1 MPELPEITLSRIYF
15 KKTHQIKISFEYSN
29 TIIAVLRKIKKAHW
43 SQTLKS
49 WYIKNNPENI
59 KLLFSEF
66 EDLTAINAKDV
77 FDTSMPLHQYPDKR
91 IRKLSKDNRQ
101 ILNNFYKYLKG
112 KRYSVSTVDT
122 YTQLIADFIEYH
134 NEKDIETLTNRD
146 VELFIET
153 IYIKR
158 NYSISTQRQ
167 FISALKLFIVFYP
180 NIAIN
185 DIKLSRPKKSKKLP
199 VILSY
204 QEMILL
210 LQNTK
215 NIKHRMILAILYSGG
230 LRISELINLKIE
242 HLHIQRHQILI
253 KDAKGRKDRFVSIAK
268 SILPLLENYLVTY
281 KPRLYLIEGPKG
293 GKYTSSSV
301 RKFLH
306 KSSRLA
312 KINYIVTPHT
322 LRHSYATHL
331 LEQGVGLRHIQ
342 ELLGHSRPETTMIY
356 THVARKDL
364 LDIKS
369 PLDNAVELLRKNQN
383 QEQKFRISREN

>member
-1 MPELPEITLSRIYF
+1 MPKLPEITLSRIYF

-101 ILNNFYKYLKG
+101 ILNDFYKYLKG

-134 NEKDIETLTNRD
+134 NEKDTETLTNRD

-180 NIAIN
+180 KIEIN
-185 DIKLSRPKKSKKLP
+185 EITLARPKKSKKLP

-215 NIKHRMILAILYSGG
+215 NIKHRIILAILYSGG

-281 KPRLYLIEGPKG
+281 KPKLYLIEGPKR
-293 GKYTSSSV
+293 GKYTASSV

-306 KSSRLA
+306 KSSKLA

>member
-1 MPELPEITLSRIYF
+1 MPEFPEITLSRIYF
-15 KKTHQIKISFEYSN
+15 KKAHQIKISFEYN
-29 TIIAVLRKIKKAHW
+29 RRLIAVLQKLSIARW
-43 SQTLKS
+43 SRQLKS
-49 WYIKNNPENI
+49 WHIINNLDNLN
-59 KLLFSEF
+59 LLKEAFK
-66 EDLTAINAKDV
+66 DLTTINAQDL

-91 IRKLSKDNRQ
+91 LRKLTKDNRLL
-101 ILNNFYKYLKG
+101 LNNYYKYLKG
-112 KRYSVSTVDT
+112 KRYSASTLET
-122 YTQLIADFIEYH
+122 YTQSVADFIEY
-134 NEKDIETLTNRD
+134 NNDKEISTLTNRD

-167 FISALKLFIVFYP
+167 FISALKLFIAFNP
-180 NIAIN
+180 
-185 DIKLSRPKKSKKLP
+185 DILIDDIQLSRPKKSKKLP

-210 LQNTK
+210 LQSAA

-242 HLHIQRHQILI
+242 HLHISRQQILI
-253 KDAKGRKDRFVSIAK
+253 KDAKGRKDRYVTIAQ

-281 KPRLYLIEGPKG
+281 KPKLYLIEGQKG
-293 GKYTSSSV
+293 GKYTASSV

-306 KSSRLA
+306 KYSKQA
-312 KINYIVTPHT
+312 QIHYTVTPHT

-383 QEQKFRISREN
+383 QEQNFRISRNN